1 MTPRKPDTPAALN
14 QATTLD
20 ERSIMEKRLST
31 QKPDKIGKYDIL
43 DVLGRGGMGV
53 VYRAR
58 DSRLGRVVAIKM
70 LTEGYSGNSEM
81 LQRFY
86 REASQ
91 TGALRHNNIV
101 IVFDAGDQDGEPYI
115 VMEYVEGEP
124 LDKILKEQKRVQREF
139 ALRIVEQVCLA
150 LAYAHRNGVIHRDVK
165 PANVIVQ
172 RDGTAKLLDFGI
184 ARDETRMD
192 TSLTSTGSLVG
203 TPPYMAPERFRGA
216 QIDGR
221 SDIFS
226 AGVMLYLLLT
236 GRLPFDADYPAV
248 MDQIMRLDPPAPSE
262 LVADCPTSLD
272 LIVARAL
279 AKSPAERYANADDMA
294 MDLHEVAEG
303 ITRAHIAELLAEAEK
318 YFGGGDFL
326 AAQNSLR
333 QLMRMDS
340 QNVAGKRLM
349 SLVDQRLTQQEKER
363 KAQELARLAQQA
375 AGERDWERALALCDE
390 ALGLSPSNMTLVEL
404 RKSVFEGKQTQEKVS
419 QLLQESANARK
430 VGELTRAQSRAATAQ
445 QLDPDNSQI
454 LALCRA
460 LEQEIDE
467 KRRREEL
474 RTVLAS
480 AKERLASRE
489 FDEVSLLLN
498 KAESISPDN
507 SEVFRVKDELAI
519 AIAEE
524 KRKSLVRRLE
534 EKAAITTTVD
544 KLRTVST
551 ELAEAI
557 KEFPNDPSLLRLR
570 LNLEPRIKQLEDEL
584 YVREVSRASAELPPE
599 EAVGR
604 IRAALIRV
612 PGNEQLFGLEAALS
626 ERVARQNRERLLA
639 QRLSQARQAIDDR
652 LYLEAVK
659 ILERCQAEGFSSY
672 EVTGLLELAKSAAS
686 QRITQER
693 LERAYTHAKRLIDE
707 EDYESAVQL
716 LGKVLQQIDEPVL
729 HRQMDEARQKQLAAE
744 QRADSALERAGNLTR
759 MELFAE
765 AALVLEEQSAGVK
778 RLPRVDQALAR
789 AKKLQEA
796 EANFSLL
803 TGRCY
808 ARIGDAQGVSDL
820 KTALNTVAT
829 ADTPGS
835 QEAAKRRL
843 RERCE
848 EIYGQ
853 KASSMITAAR
863 ERLSQDDS
871 PGAEAILQETAPWL
885 ELAPAQA
892 QEELSA
898 LETEVAAAKKVLRF
912 RKGSRRS

>member
-1 MTPRKPDTPAALN
+1 M
-14 QATTLD
+14 
-20 ERSIMEKRLST
+20 ST
-31 QKPDKIGKYDIL
+31 QKPEKIGKYDIL

-70 LTEGYSGNSEM
+70 LTEGFSGKSDM

-124 LDKILKEQKRVQREF
+124 LDRTIKEQKRVQLEF
-139 ALRIVEQVCLA
+139 ALSVVEQVCLA

-184 ARDETRMD
+184 ARDETRLD
-192 TSLTSTGSLVG
+192 TSLTSTGALVG

-216 QIDGR
+216 PIDGR

-226 AGVMLYLLLT
+226 AGVMLYLLLA
-236 GRLPFDADYPAV
+236 GKLPFDADYPAV
-248 MDQIMRLDPPAPSE
+248 MDQIMRFDPPAPSE
-262 LVADCPTSLD
+262 LVSDCPASLD
-272 LIVARAL
+272 AIVARAL

-294 MDLHEVAEG
+294 MDLHEVAES
-303 ITRAHIAELLAEAEK
+303 ITRARIAELLAQAEK
-318 YFGGGDFL
+318 HFSDRDFL
-326 AAQNSLR
+326 AAQSTLR
-333 QLMRMDS
+333 QLMRLDG
-340 QNVAGKRLM
+340 QHVAGKRLL

-363 KAQELARLAQQA
+363 KAQELAKLAQQA
-375 AGERDWERALALCDE
+375 VGDRDWERALALCDE
-390 ALGLSPSNMTLVEL
+390 ALGLSPENITLVAL
-404 RKSVFEGKQTQEKVS
+404 RKSVVEGKQTQEKVS
-419 QLLQESANARK
+419 QLLQESINARK
-430 VGELTRAQSRAATAQ
+430 AGELTRAQSHAASAHK
-445 QLDPDNSQI
+445 LDPANSQI

-467 KRRREEL
+467 RRRREEL

-480 AKERLASRE
+480 AKEHLAARE
-489 FDEVSLLLN
+489 FDEASLLLH

-507 SEVFRVKDELAI
+507 SEVFRARDELAM
-519 AIAEE
+519 ALSEE
-524 KRKSLVRRLE
+524 RRKTLVRRLE
-534 EKAAITTTVD
+534 EKAALTTTVD

-551 ELAEAI
+551 ELAEAL

-584 YVREVSRASAELPPE
+584 FVREVSKSSTELPPE

-612 PGNEQLFGLEAALS
+612 PGNEQLFGLESALS
-626 ERVARQNRERLLA
+626 ERIARQNRERLLA
-639 QRLSQARQAIDDR
+639 ERLGQARQAIDDR
-652 LYLEAVK
+652 LYLEAVR

-693 LERAYTHAKRLIDE
+693 LERAYTHAKRLIEE

-729 HRQMDEARQKQLAAE
+729 HRQLEEAKQKQLATE
-744 QRADSALERAGNLTR
+744 QRADSALERAANLTR

-765 AALVLEEQSAGVK
+765 AALLLEEQPAGVK
-778 RLPRVDQALAR
+778 RLPRVDQALGR
-789 AKKLQEA
+789 TRKLQEA
-796 EANFSLL
+796 EASFSLL

-808 ARIGDAQGVSDL
+808 ARMGDVQGIADL
-820 KTALNTVAT
+820 KTALDTPAT
-829 ADTPGS
+829 TDTPGA
-835 QEAAKRRL
+835 QESTKRRL
-843 RERCE
+843 RWRCE
-848 EIYGQ
+848 EIYGE
-853 KASSMITAAR
+853 KASSVITAVR
-863 ERLSQDDS
+863 ELLGQDDS
-871 PGAEAILQETAPWL
+871 LVAEAILRETTPWR
-885 ELAPAQA
+885 EFVSPQA
-892 QEELSA
+892 QEELRA
-898 LETEVAAAKKVLRF
+898 LETEAAAAKKVLRF
-912 RKGSRRS
+912 RKGSRR